1 MALEKGA
8 ATAQAVLDFWD
19 SNPGS
24 HNQADWVRSESCGT
38 TRCAAGTA
46 LHLHGVS
53 DKEIQDL
60 AGTIN
65 FGVLKAAAPL
75 LGLGFHDAQQLFYK
89 CGNASAREAMQWIAL
104 GKELDWETIHAS
116 NPVIIF

>member
-53 DKEIQDL
+53 DEEIQGGSTRIL
-60 AGTIN
+60 Y
-65 FGVLKAAAPL
+65 AAAPL
-75 LGLGFHDAQQLFYK
+75 LGLSFHDAQQLFYV
-89 CGNASAREAMQWIAL
+89 CGNAAAREAMQWIAL

-116 NPVIIF
+116 NPPAIF